1 MKKGEVITINEL
13 LEACKEQVDKGNGDK
28 FVAISND
35 DEGNGFHMLFYLF
48 TDDTE
53 FVNSAL
59 EYESQFTADNCV
71 VLG

>member
-1 MKKGEVITINEL
+1 MEKAGVVTINEL

-28 FVAISND
+28 CIAISND

-48 TDDTE
+48 TDDAE
-53 FVNSAL
+53 FVDSAL